1 MIWLKVKKVYENSKG
16 LEFHYDLFDH
26 KEPWGPQVFQTTSK
40 NWEDSVREIIRLVAA
55 DFRTRQQNVRIL
67 T

>member
-16 LEFHYDLFDH
+16 LEVHYDLFDH
-26 KEPWGPQVFQTTSK
+26 EEPWGRQIFQSTSP
-40 NWEDSVREIIRLVAA
+40 NWEITVREIIRLVAA
-55 DFRTRQQNVRIL
+55 DFRTRQQNIRVL